1 MNRLRGTAK
10 KQTPMM
16 IPALRS
22 YVILQS
28 WRFIPDAL
36 SCATSILG
44 HFKWLLRLL
53 KPLVPQLFVRKST
66 TPTEGDVIFS
76 ALPYLSAFVD
86 PKRVFQSWEKI
97 LLVLSILKMSFSLAS
112 WVFRKH
118 VSVDSVSTY
127 VLFEMLTSCFIIL
140 GWRQKDSRWRIG
152 KIRGKILRLNCC
164 KLSAPKIGRSS
175 P

>member
-1 MNRLRGTAK
+1 MLQGHLLFFITLQGILFAK
-10 KQTPMM
+10 LPPPCLVTSTINVPTWKRTNHGEGEP
-16 IPALRS
+16 PT
-22 YVILQS
+22 
-28 WRFIPDAL
+28 WRWGFG
-36 SCATSILG
+36 S
-44 HFKWLLRLL
+44 
-53 KPLVPQLFVRKST
+53 RKKT
-66 TPTEGDVIFS
+66 
-76 ALPYLSAFVD
+76 LPW
-86 PKRVFQSWEKI
+86 KGGREKI

-140 GWRQKDSRWRIG
+140 GWRQQDSRCRIG